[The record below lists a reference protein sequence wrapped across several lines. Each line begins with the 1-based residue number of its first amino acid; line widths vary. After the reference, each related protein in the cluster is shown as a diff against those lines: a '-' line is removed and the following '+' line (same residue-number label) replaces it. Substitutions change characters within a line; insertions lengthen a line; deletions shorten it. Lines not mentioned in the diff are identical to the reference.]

1 MNALPRASFYYPAG
15 VLPPIF
21 VADDPQV
28 LQLLVANGA
37 NFLHVAPVS
46 LSGLMRTFATPL
58 QRATFT
64 LRSSLSDY
72 LVESGGD
79 VALTPLHTASA
90 VGNIKKV
97 KSLLAHGTHV
107 DTLGERVDGVHLR
120 TPLHWA
126 AIVGEISSARILLRK
141 CADPNAR
148 DRDGRTPL
156 HWAAHNNHPEMVDL
170 LLQNGADPNAQDFE
184 GNTILCFAA
193 EAEGVVVHT
202 ISSLVGAGASLK
214 HQCADGDTAL
224 HIALQRENRQT
235 ALSLIKCGA
244 NMMTTNSFGKRPVD
258 CTTSTELQFALKKEA
273 GSRDV
278 MISYTHTHFEFAQQV
293 REYLENKC
301 SLTCWMDTMD
311 PSGIGGG
318 AVWREEIARGIQK
331 CSVVLSLVCDGYTK
345 SEWCLKELALAKN
358 IRKPGMLRGLLCSLR
373 ICLLERNR

>member
-1 MNALPRASFYYPAG
+1 

-28 LQLLVANGA
+28 LQLLVTNGA
-37 NFLHVAPVS
+37 NFLNVSPVS
-46 LSGLMRTFATPL
+46 LTGLMRTFATPL

-79 VALTPLHTASA
+79 VALTPLHTAAA

-97 KSLLAHGTHV
+97 KWLLAHGTHV

-126 AIVGEISSARILLRK
+126 AIVGRVSSARILLRK
-141 CADPNAR
+141 GANPNAR
-148 DRDGRTPL
+148 DREGRTPL

-170 LLQNGADPNAQDFE
+170 LLQDLADPNAQDLE

-193 EAEGVVVHT
+193 EAEGVSVHT

-235 ALSLIKCGA
+235 ALALIKCGA

-301 SLTCWMDTMD
+301 ALTCWMDTMD

-358 IRKPGMLRGLLCSLR
+358 IRKPGM
-373 ICLLERNR
+373 RNGCV